1 MTQRS
6 FLRYWPQWILATL
19 AITVVVSALA
29 GYRDASNY
37 SWQELKEK
45 RREVLRKIPVNPD
58 ILINITYD
66 LMPGTPE
73 LTALG
78 RKATPALVKGLLDNA
93 SDSVRGLC
101 ASVLAETRDPDAA
114 PALVEAL
121 GDRSSVVRYSAIYG
135 LGNLALPQYGKHLLA
150 RINDPEENSYV
161 KQAAIDAI
169 GKMGYSAA
177 LKTLFGLVRS
187 DETRDL
193 QWSALNALWYMRN
206 RVDRDD
212 LVDIFMYVLKENQS
226 GAALAID
233 HLGSLKASEASKT
246 LAEFY
251 VGRNENLKNRIIL
264 AMGKIGDSTAKRFL
278 EKVMT
283 DTQVA
288 RHLNNAAIAL
298 ARLGEKKKAVA
309 IEQ

>member
-114 PALVEAL
+114 PASLRPWE
-121 GDRSSVVRYSAIYG
+121 
-135 LGNLALPQYGKHLLA
+135 
-150 RINDPEENSYV
+150 
-161 KQAAIDAI
+161 ID
-169 GKMGYSAA
+169 
-177 LKTLFGLVRS
+177 LRL
-187 DETRDL
+187 
-193 QWSALNALWYMRN
+193 
-206 RVDRDD
+206 
-212 LVDIFMYVLKENQS
+212 S
-226 GAALAID
+226 GTAPSTDWAT
-233 HLGSLKASEASKT
+233 SLC
-246 LAEFY
+246 
-251 VGRNENLKNRIIL
+251 R
-264 AMGKIGDSTAKRFL
+264 STASISWL
-278 EKVMT
+278 EST
-283 DTQVA
+283 TPRRTATSSRQPSTPLERWDIRQP
-288 RHLNNAAIAL
+288 
-298 ARLGEKKKAVA
+298 
-309 IEQ
+309 